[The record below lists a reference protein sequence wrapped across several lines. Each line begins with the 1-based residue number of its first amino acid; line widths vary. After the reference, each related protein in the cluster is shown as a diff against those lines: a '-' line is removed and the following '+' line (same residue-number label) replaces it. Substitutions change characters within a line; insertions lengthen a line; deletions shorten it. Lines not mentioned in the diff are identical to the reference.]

1 MGLPIIQSKLSLGS
15 EVLVKILVPWLGTSH
30 PPQVT
35 ADDVRADSSLGYFWI
50 SLHFSL
56 VSVAFL
62 VDFTRKYGRV
72 GFFIYWMAN
81 WVTMSGLGF
90 VMESM
95 FLWLG
100 PFFVCLFSFLIP
112 P

>member
-1 MGLPIIQSKLSLGS
+1 LN
-15 EVLVKILVPWLGTSH
+15 
-30 PPQVT
+30 
-35 ADDVRADSSLGYFWI
+35 
-50 SLHFSL
+50 FSL

-62 VDFTRKYGRV
+62 VDFSRKYGRV

-90 VMESM
+90 VMETV

-100 PFFVCLFSFLIP
+100 PFFPFFLLFWVIINVSNHVEFRGK
-112 P
+112 

>member
-1 MGLPIIQSKLSLGS
+1 
-15 EVLVKILVPWLGTSH
+15 
-30 PPQVT
+30 
-35 ADDVRADSSLGYFWI
+35 
-50 SLHFSL
+50 L

-90 VMESM
+90 VMETL

-100 PFFVCLFSFLIP
+100 ILILIQEFSGQLIKQVHSSLSSSCSGSSSM
-112 P
+112 